1 MLLLKFKKK
10 EDLSEDELE
19 LRPYLGYPVR
29 HDHRD
34 RNDHYWAMR
43 NHKPGLGRLSGQMN
57 STDSPFM
64 GFCELATATLH
75 GDRSITLGFAAAD
88 ASQRETSGGDHLHT
102 GTVVGYSNRSL
113 SAELDPS
120 ITAIVEVFCPTAT

>member
-1 MLLLKFKKK
+1 M
-10 EDLSEDELE
+10 DL
-19 LRPYLGYPVR
+19 
-29 HDHRD
+29 
-34 RNDHYWAMR
+34 
-43 NHKPGLGRLSGQMN
+43 
-57 STDSPFM
+57 
-64 GFCELATATLH
+64 CELAVAAQNH